1 MDKTKKGAR
10 ILPEGF
16 RPCEDCVIV
25 GGRGRKVTQHVG
37 NRRFVELVAD
47 ELTDYAHACNK
58 TEKSYVLAK
67 VLYTVRRWKGDG
79 EKIGF
84 VKWDAAL
91 GRWIA
96 PTDGVARVAV
106 AQVRQDKTRQ
116 DKTRCIVRLDYLALL
131 TIAYC
136 LLLLLACLP
145 SSLLNDR
152 HSEMRSRCAIP
163 AAEKASRENV

>member
-116 DKTRCIVRLDYLALL
+116 DKTRQDSVYCAPRLSCFTDHCLLFIAFACLL
-131 TIAYC
+131 TFI
-136 LLLLLACLP
+136 LT
-145 SSLLNDR
+145 
-152 HSEMRSRCAIP
+152 E
-163 AAEKASRENV
+163 